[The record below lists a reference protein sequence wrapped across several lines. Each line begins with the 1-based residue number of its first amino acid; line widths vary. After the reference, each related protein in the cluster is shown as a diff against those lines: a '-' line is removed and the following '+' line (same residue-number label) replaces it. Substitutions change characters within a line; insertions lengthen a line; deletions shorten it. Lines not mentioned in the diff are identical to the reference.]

1 MTDKP
6 RTATAFDFL
15 EDADEELRAI
25 AKQHARETATR
36 DLERELGLDEFET
49 GRGLLLAAQADLK
62 SRGIVP
68 QTATEEQMA
77 DALLRVSP

>member
-36 DLERELGLDEFET
+36 A
-49 GRGLLLAAQADLK
+49 AAQ
-62 SRGIVP
+62 
-68 QTATEEQMA
+68 
-77 DALLRVSP
+77 DAPRSVQIWRPRRAGNSAGGGVT